1 MIRLCVI
8 GDPIGHSRSPAI
20 HTRLLKKAGL
30 AGTYEAVR
38 VSADALPDFVAA
50 ARAGRW
56 DGFNVTM
63 PHKESVL
70 PLLDSVS
77 PTSEAIGVVNTVV
90 IRHGRAIGYNT
101 DAPGFLRTLSFSPE
115 GKRALVLGNGG
126 ASAAVVYALRGAG
139 AAVTVCARHPR
150 PGQRPWGE
158 LPRWTQDCDLLVNAT
173 PLGMAGQP
181 DFANFGFLDG
191 LHSGALVYDLVY
203 RDDPTALVKEAAER
217 GLDAKDG
224 SELLRAQAELAFALF
239 TASDGDEM

>member
-20 HTRLLKKAGL
+20 HTQLLKKAGL

-38 VSADALPDFVAA
+38 VTADALPDFVAA
-50 ARAGRW
+50 ARVGEW

-63 PHKESVL
+63 PHKESIIR
-70 PLLDSVS
+70 LLDEIS
-77 PTSEAIGVVNTVV
+77 PTALAINAVNTVV
-90 IRHGRAIGYNT
+90 IRHGRTIGYNT
-101 DAPGFLRTLSFSPE
+101 DAPGFLRTLPSSPE

-126 ASAAVVYALRGAG
+126 ASAAGVYALESVG
-139 AAVTVCARHPR
+139 AAVTVCARHPH
-150 PGQRPWGE
+150 PGQRHWDE
-158 LPRWTQDCDLLVNAT
+158 LPRWAEGCGILVNAT
-173 PLGMAGQP
+173 PLGMAGKP
-181 DFANFGFLDG
+181 DFADFGFLDG

-203 RDDPTALVKEAAER
+203 RDGPTALVKEAAAR

-239 TASDGDEM
+239 TATDGIKL